1 MHIVFQDPY
10 SSLNPR
16 MTCGDIVGE
25 PLRIQHLSRG
35 RSFDGHVR
43 DLFDKVGLRPELRH
57 RYPHELSGGQRQRV
71 GLARALSV
79 SPSLLIADEPV
90 SALDVS
96 VQAAILNLM
105 RELQQDMGFSCL
117 FITHDLATVE
127 YLCDRVAVMYL
138 GQIVETAR
146 TSELFASPKHPYT
159 QALLSAAVVPDPV
172 TQRSRTR
179 VVLDGDIPSPLAP
192 PSGCRFR
199 TRCPLEPQSAPRSHD
214 EEPPLRRRRRRAL
227 RRVPSRHS
235 RSRRRARDRHGRVDV
250 VTMPVHDAA
259 RAARQLR
266 RRLDDA
272 LARVRRRDGGARTR
286 RQRVR
291 RCRRRR
297 ADAAGRRAAPE
308 RAGRRPSRRLL
319 AGVARRA
326 RRALRPGRRSR
337 RGDDRAR
344 PRDGP
349 RPDSRHGS
357 ARGLRSRRVRRLAP
371 AAPGV
376 RDVAARGRA
385 RVRDRLR
392 GARLSRSSPASR

>member
-16 MTCGDIVGE
+16 MTCGEIVGE

-105 RELQQDMGFSCL
+105 RELQHDMGFSCL

-172 TQRSRTR
+172 MQRMRTR
-179 VVLDGDIPSPLAP
+179 LVLEGDIPSPIAP

-199 TRCPLEPQSAPRSHD
+199 TRCPLERESAPRSHD
-214 EEPPLRRRRRRAL
+214 EEPPLLDVGDGHFVACHL
-227 RRVPSRHS
+227 VT
-235 RSRRRARDRHGRVDV
+235 RARDD
-250 VTMPVHDAA
+250 
-259 RAARQLR
+259 
-266 RRLDDA
+266 
-272 LARVRRRDGGARTR
+272 ARVIDTAELT
-286 RQRVR
+286 
-291 RCRRRR
+291 
-297 ADAAGRRAAPE
+297 
-308 RAGRRPSRRLL
+308 S
-319 AGVARRA
+319 
-326 RRALRPGRRSR
+326 
-337 RGDDRAR
+337 
-344 PRDGP
+344 
-349 RPDSRHGS
+349 
-357 ARGLRSRRVRRLAP
+357 
-371 AAPGV
+371 
-376 RDVAARGRA
+376 
-385 RVRDRLR
+385 
-392 GARLSRSSPASR
+392 